1 MNNRIQK
8 AQRALGFRAV
18 AILVVLYW
26 MMQTVV
32 AYFKGGPDAPSLG
45 LLIVSIVVLGGGA
58 VLVGVMAWKAWKA
71 EQRLAELEAEEAAEA
86 PAELEA
92 SEEE

>member
-32 AYFKGGPDAPSLG
+32 GYIKGGPDAPSLSV
-45 LLIVSIVVLGGGA
+45 LIASIVVLGGGA
-58 VLVGVMAWKAWKA
+58 VLVGIMAWKAWKA
-71 EQRLAELEAEEAAEA
+71 ELRLAELEKEEAAEEQ
-86 PAELEA
+86 AELKEA
-92 SEEE
+92 EEE

>member
-1 MNNRIQK
+1 MNNRIQR
-8 AQRALGFRAV
+8 AQRALGFRVV

-32 AYFKGGPDAPSLG
+32 GYIKGGPEAPTLG
-45 LLIVSIVVLGGGA
+45 VLIASVVVLGGGA

-71 EQRLAELEAEEAAEA
+71 ELRLAELEAEEAAEA
-86 PAELEA
+86 PAELEEA
-92 SEEE
+92 EEE